1 MKVLQI
7 SHLYPVPYDR
17 LYGIAIHK
25 QIKAL
30 LDRGCEARVMAP
42 TAWTPFPI
50 KYMTGKWR
58 AYSKVPRYEII
69 DDVEVFYPRFVT
81 FPKAFFFASSGVR
94 MYYGLRKSTRELRR
108 DFDFDLIHAHMVL
121 PDGYAGMLLSQAYN
135 KPLVVTVQATDLD
148 ITAKR
153 NVSCLKSVQRV
164 LGEADAIISPS
175 PRLSEVLHYVYG
187 IIPRTIGYGIDP
199 VTDIYSGSS
208 DLWDRYRDRRILL
221 SASRLIPTK
230 GIDLNLYALKA
241 LVSRYGDLLYLIIG
255 DGPIRQELEQL
266 VTNLDLKKYVEFIGQ
281 LPHRQVME
289 YMSICKIFSM
299 PSWQETFGLVY
310 IEAMAHAKVVIGVR
324 GQGVDGIVEHGKTG
338 MLVKPRD
345 VDSLVEALDFLLS
358 HPEEAR
364 AMGERACRLVL
375 ENYTW
380 ERCAQQT
387 LQLYKGV
394 VQHE

>member
-1 MKVLQI
+1 MKILQI
-7 SHLYPVPYDR
+7 SHLYPAPYDR

-30 LDRGCEARVMAP
+30 TDKGCEVRVIAP
-42 TAWTPFPI
+42 TARTPFPI
-50 KYMTGKWR
+50 KYMTDKWR

-69 DDVEVFYPRFVT
+69 DNVEVFYPRFVT
-81 FPKAFFFASSGVR
+81 FPKALFFASSGVR
-94 MYYGLRKSTRELRR
+94 MYQGIRKLTRELRR

-121 PDGYAGMLLSQAYN
+121 PDGYAGMLLSQIYD

-153 NVSCLKSVQRV
+153 SVSCLQSLREVFTAANV
-164 LGEADAIISPS
+164 ISPS
-175 PRLSEVLHYVYG
+175 PRLSQVLHHIYG

-199 VTDIYSGSS
+199 VADVYSGYS
-208 DLWDRYRDRRILL
+208 DLRYRYRGRRILV

-230 GIDLNLYALKA
+230 GVDLNLYALKA
-241 LVSRYGDLLYLIIG
+241 LVGRYGDLLYLIVG

-266 VTNLDLKKYVEFIGQ
+266 VSDLGLKKYVEFTGQ
-281 LPHRQVME
+281 LLHRQVME
-289 YMSICKIFSM
+289 YMSICDIFTM

-310 IEAMAHAKVVIGVR
+310 IEAMAHAKSVIGVQ

-364 AMGERACRLVL
+364 AMGERARKLVL

-380 ERCAQQT
+380 EKNAEKT
-387 LQLYKGV
+387 IEVYKEV
-394 VQHE
+394 LHD